1 MGIVP
6 RSAFRKDVRS
16 AMATTTY
23 DTATLVQMDLDHMLH
38 PVTNLHQHA
47 KSGPLVL
54 TRGEGSRIWDT
65 DGKQY
70 VDGFAGLWNVNVGH
84 GRAVLAEAAREQIQE
99 LAFAPTFF
107 GLATPPAIQL
117 ASKLASM
124 YPGSI
129 NHFNFTSGGAESNES
144 AIKIARYYWSIQG
157 KSDKIKILSRMQGYH
172 GIAMGSLSAT
182 GIPAYWQHF
191 GPRPEG
197 FIHLAAPY
205 AYRNA
210 NGLDDAGFV
219 DALVNE
225 LEETI
230 AREGADTIAAMIG
243 EPVQGAGGVVVPPE
257 SYWGRISE
265 VLKAN
270 DILLIADEVITGF
283 GRTGTMFGV
292 QQYGVQPDIVSI
304 AKGITSG
311 YVPLGAVGVS
321 DQIYNQMI
329 EPDQMFMHG
338 FTYSGHPVAC
348 AVALANISLIEN
360 ENLPANAGEQ
370 GAYLLDRLREL
381 LPHQNVGE
389 VRGKGLMMI
398 VEVVDNKDT
407 KVKFDPA
414 LNIGG
419 KLQAATRE
427 RGLIV
432 RCSNDGIAIAPP
444 LVLTRE
450 EADQI
455 ANAVQGALVEVLG

>member
-1 MGIVP
+1 
-6 RSAFRKDVRS
+6 
-16 AMATTTY
+16 MAIATY
-23 DTATLVQMDLDHMLH
+23 DTATLAQLDIDHMLH

-54 TRGEGSRIWDT
+54 TRGEGSSIFDS
-65 DGKQY
+65 DGKEY
-70 VDGFAGLWNVNVGH
+70 IDAFAGLWNVNVGH
-84 GRAVLAEAAREQIQE
+84 GRAVLAEAARAQMEE

-117 ASKLASM
+117 AAKLAEI

-129 NHFNFTSGGAESNES
+129 NHFQFTSGGAESNET

-157 KSDKIKILSRMQGYH
+157 KTEKVKIISRLQGYH
-172 GIAMGSLSAT
+172 GIAMGALSAT

-197 FIHLAAPY
+197 FVHLSAPY

-210 NGLDDAGFV
+210 GDLDEAGFV
-219 DALVNE
+219 DALVRE

-230 AREGADTIAAMIG
+230 EREGADNIAALIG
-243 EPVQGAGGVVVPPE
+243 EPVQGAGGVIVPPE
-257 SYWGRISE
+257 MYWSRISE

-270 DILLIADEVITGF
+270 NILWIADEVITGF
-283 GRTGTMFGV
+283 GRTGTLFGV
-292 QQYGVQPDIVSI
+292 EQYGVQPDIVSI
-304 AKGITSG
+304 AKGVTSG

-321 DQIYNQMI
+321 DEVYNAMI

-348 AVALANISLIEN
+348 AVGLANVKLIED
-360 ENLPANAGEQ
+360 ENLAANAGKQ
-370 GAYLLDRLREL
+370 GEYLINRLQEMA
-381 LPHQNVGE
+381 PHQHVGE

-398 VEVVDNKDT
+398 VEVVADKDT
-407 KVKFDPA
+407 KAKFDPS

-427 RGLIV
+427 RGIIV
-432 RCSNDGIAIAPP
+432 RCSNDGIAISPP
-444 LVLTRE
+444 LILTQE
-450 EADQI
+450 EAGRVADAIQSAI
-455 ANAVQGALVEVLG
+455 VEVLG

>member
-1 MGIVP
+1 MVLTAP
-6 RSAFRKDVRS
+6 
-16 AMATTTY
+16 
-23 DTATLVQMDLDHMLH
+23 DTATLVQLDIDHMLH

-47 KSGPLVL
+47 KTGPLVL
-54 TRGEGSRIWDT
+54 TRGDGAKIFDS

-70 VDGFAGLWNVNVGH
+70 IDAFAGLWNVNVGH
-84 GRAVLAEAAREQIQE
+84 GRAELAEAAREQIE
-99 LAFAPTFF
+99 TLAFAPTFF
-107 GLATPPAIQL
+107 GLATPPTIQL
-117 ASKLASM
+117 AAKLAAM
-124 YPGSI
+124 YPGTV
-129 NHFNFTSGGAESNES
+129 NHFNFTSGGAESNET
-144 AIKIARYYWSIQG
+144 AIKIARYFWSIQG
-157 KSDKIKILSRMQGYH
+157 KSDKVKILSRMMGYH
-172 GIAMGSLSAT
+172 GIAMGALSAT

-197 FIHLAAPY
+197 FIHLSAPY

-210 NGLDDAGFV
+210 GELDEAGFI
-219 DALVNE
+219 DALVRE

-230 AREGADTIAAMIG
+230 EREGADTIAAMIG
-243 EPVQGAGGVVVPPE
+243 EPVQGAGGVVVPPDA
-257 SYWGRISE
+257 YWSRVSE
-265 VLKAN
+265 VLKAH

-292 QQYGVQPDIVSI
+292 QQYGVVPDIVSI

-311 YVPLGAVGVS
+311 YVPLGAVGVT
-321 DQIYNQMI
+321 DEIYNQMI

-348 AVALANISLIEN
+348 AVALRNIRIIEE

-398 VEVVDNKDT
+398 VEVVADKDS
-407 KVKFDPA
+407 KAKFDPA
-414 LNIGG
+414 LNVGG

-444 LVLTRE
+444 LILSLE

-455 ANAVQGALVEVLG
+455 ANGIQAAIVDVLG